1 MRAEL
6 VMTPL
11 VVVRKGKPWEIL
23 LFMNIMVLGA
33 QVISFHYRTQ
43 GLATDGGGNGGIVGY
58 GNGFPGKNNSGG
70 GGGGGVSLTSFVVI
84 SLIIILWCRISN
96 CILSATTQEWYIYS
110 WNIRRVRRVRDHYNQ
125 VQ

>member
-1 MRAEL
+1 
-6 VMTPL
+6 MTPL

-33 QVISFHYRTQ
+33 QAISFHYRTQ
-43 GLATDGGGNGGIVGY
+43 GLATDGGGNGGIVGF

-70 GGGGGVSLTSFVVI
+70 GGGGGVSLTSFAVI
-84 SLIIILWCRISN
+84 SLISFYGAESQIVYHA
-96 CILSATTQEWYIYS
+96 ATIQEWYIYS
-110 WNIRRVRRVRDHYNQ
+110 WNIRRVRRVRHHYHE